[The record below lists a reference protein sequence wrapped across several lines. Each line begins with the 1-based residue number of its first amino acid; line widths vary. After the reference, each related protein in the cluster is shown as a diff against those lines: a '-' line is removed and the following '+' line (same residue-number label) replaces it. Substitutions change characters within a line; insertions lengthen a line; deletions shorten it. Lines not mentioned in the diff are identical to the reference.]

1 MWNSIIRLKLQG
13 PWSDYNETA
22 PVTKLKYMIRQF
34 QKLNINKNRLMRTL
48 QIYEPGLAGKSCST
62 AALG

>member
-1 MWNSIIRLKLQG
+1 MWNSIIRLKLKG
-13 PWSDYNETA
+13 PWSNYYGTV
-22 PVTKLKYMIRQF
+22 PMTKLKYIDNF
-34 QKLNINKNRLMRTL
+34 KSSISIKNRLMRTL